1 LTYGPHRTSIKIAW
15 TYSSHKP
22 DTNRDYAPSYP
33 PKPTDF
39 ELEILQELWRNGPS
53 TVRTVHEV
61 LSKRRSLV
69 YTTVLKAMQ
78 VMHEKGILN
87 RDDSSRSHI
96 YSPAIEEDATKSR
109 LLDSVVN
116 QVFGGSAA
124 EMAMHALSKGRT
136 SSEELKKLQELLDT
150 IEPDDERGFD

>member
-1 LTYGPHRTSIKIAW
+1 MPPVT
-15 TYSSHKP
+15 
-22 DTNRDYAPSYP
+22 P

-96 YSPAIEEDATKSR
+96 YSPAIEEEATKSR

-150 IEPDDERGFD
+150 IEPDDQRGFD

>member
-1 LTYGPHRTSIKIAW
+1 MPPVT
-15 TYSSHKP
+15 
-22 DTNRDYAPSYP
+22 P

-39 ELEILQELWRNGPS
+39 ELEILQEIWRNGPS

-96 YSPAIEEDATKSR
+96 YSSAIEEEATKSR